1 MKKKI
6 NLIITIL
13 SCLIYVLVMFIF
25 DINLGTGKKELEN
38 ILIIIFPCLMFL
50 FYLLYY
56 EKDKKIIWYYLM
68 LYITMLIGF
77 TFSNNRVNY
86 LTINNILKRE
96 NNLIPFVSMIN
107 LFK

>member
-38 ILIIIFPCLMFL
+38 IFIIIFPCLMFL
-50 FYLLYY
+50 LYLLYY
-56 EKDKKIIWYYLM
+56 EKIKI
-68 LYITMLIGF
+68 
-77 TFSNNRVNY
+77 
-86 LTINNILKRE
+86 
-96 NNLIPFVSMIN
+96 
-107 LFK
+107 LFGII

>member
-50 FYLLYY
+50 FYFIYY
-56 EKDKKIIWYYLM
+56 TMKKIK
-68 LYITMLIGF
+68 
-77 TFSNNRVNY
+77 
-86 LTINNILKRE
+86 ILFG
-96 NNLIPFVSMIN
+96 II
-107 LFK
+107 

>member
-38 ILIIIFPCLMFL
+38 MM
-50 FYLLYY
+50 
-56 EKDKKIIWYYLM
+56 K
-68 LYITMLIGF
+68 
-77 TFSNNRVNY
+77 
-86 LTINNILKRE
+86 
-96 NNLIPFVSMIN
+96 MIEQ
-107 LFK
+107 LHIHTQTY